1 MQTNNN
7 FWYNVY
13 FSVCNAHCALFI
25 SKWFEDLVNLG
36 KMNEL
41 LKCFQ
46 KNLPQYWNGK
56 FTKFHAFFSVLQLTD
71 LFSDFHGAILI
82 FYEKRDDGRI
92 PDKPI
97 NSNSTNPS
105 LAIGKFTTDHGYIRS
120 LPVWHT
126 HPVSSMKYIICQ
138 ISITYIWW
146 TLPSCVK
153 YIMNHS
159 RWKYSPRLIYHCWL
173 IWFAKSNESMSNVPC
188 LIPFEW
194 LLCR

>member
-1 MQTNNN
+1 MLLTGLAPILKWQIHKI
-7 FWYNVY
+7 
-13 FSVCNAHCALFI
+13 SCA
-25 SKWFEDLVNLG
+25 
-36 KMNEL
+36 
-41 LKCFQ
+41 
-46 KNLPQYWNGK
+46 
-56 FTKFHAFFSVLQLTD
+56 FSVLQLTD

-82 FYEKRDDGRI
+82 LYEKRDDGRI

-126 HPVSSMKYIICQ
+126 HPVSNIKYIICQ

-173 IWFAKSNESMSNVPC
+173 IWFAKSNESPTFHVGFPSSGCYEDKPAHLRFWVQILRRQCC
-188 LIPFEW
+188 L
-194 LLCR
+194 LLWRDRQILI

>member
-1 MQTNNN
+1 MLSRGLAPILKWQI
-7 FWYNVY
+7 
-13 FSVCNAHCALFI
+13 HKI
-25 SKWFEDLVNLG
+25 S
-36 KMNEL
+36 
-41 LKCFQ
+41 C
-46 KNLPQYWNGK
+46 
-56 FTKFHAFFSVLQLTD
+56 TFSVLQLTD
-71 LFSDFHGAILI
+71 LFSDFHSSNAILI

-126 HPVSSMKYIICQ
+126 HPVSNIKYIICQ
-138 ISITYIWW
+138 ISLTYIWW